1 MDRTL
6 GARNFGLDVARSIAI
21 VAVIFSHFLLD
32 AVSTPVLR
40 TALVYMGATGVEL
53 FFSLSGFLIGGL
65 LIDMA
70 IDGPRPRTVA
80 EFWFRRWMRTLPLYY
95 AVLLWS
101 SYTFGHGEPHAWL
114 FLQNFYPKETKL
126 IPAGWSL
133 VLEEYFYL
141 FFPAT
146 VLLLSSVLGRGI
158 RLVTTTAIGLVLVC
172 TAGRTAN
179 AYGYLNI
186 GWDLVH
192 DNPFMRMDCA
202 AYGVLAACL
211 YRRYPAAVASVVIRW
226 QWSILAGAA
235 AVVGVFALLFV
246 GVLHEPERVVA
257 LGFMVWGKAYF
268 IFQHSLL
275 DMVFAAV
282 VLTLAVARPRPGRD
296 RALAWLIGQCSL
308 LSYSIYL
315 VHIPVM
321 TMTTIHLAPPSGAP
335 RMAVQV
341 LATIG
346 VSIVTYACIERPFLA
361 LRNQV
366 SRRRVPVGPAR
377 LSA

>member
-1 MDRTL
+1 MT
-6 GARNFGLDVARSIAI
+6 AERNFGLDLARSIAI
-21 VAVIFSHFLLD
+21 LSVIFSHYLLD

-65 LIDMA
+65 LIDLA
-70 IDGPRPRTVA
+70 ILGPRPRTVA

-101 SYTFGHGEPHAWL
+101 SYKFGHGEPHAWL
-114 FLQNFYPKETKL
+114 FLQNFYPNEPKL

-146 VLLLSSVLGRGI
+146 ILLLSSILHRGI
-158 RLVTTTAIGLVLVC
+158 KLVATTAIGLVLVC

-179 AYGYLNI
+179 AYGVLNI

-211 YRRYPAAVASVVIRW
+211 YRRDPARVAALVTRW
-226 QWSILAGAA
+226 QGAILTAA
-235 AVVGVFALLFV
+235 IAVVAGFALLFV
-246 GVLHEPERVVA
+246 GVLHTPERVVA
-257 LGFMVWGKAYF
+257 AGFMVWGKAYF

-275 DMVFAAV
+275 DLVFAAV
-282 VLTLAVARPRPGRD
+282 VLTLALARPRPIRSAG
-296 RALAWLIGQCSL
+296 LAWLIRHCSL

-321 TMTTIHLAPPSGAP
+321 TLTAIYLAPPGP
-335 RMAVQV
+335 IMRIGVQ
-341 LATIG
+341 LLGTIG
-346 VSIVTYACIERPFLA
+346 LSVVTYVCIERPFLA

-366 SRRRVPVGPAR
+366 SRRPVPVGRARVPV
-377 LSA
+377 